1 MELRLENSIVD
12 DRYEVE
18 KCLSR
23 GSYAEIFLARDLDR
37 SRSQVIIKALNTSLQ
52 GTPDPD
58 LEQTL
63 VENFQNE
70 ALALD
75 KVRHPHIIRRLGH
88 GTAADLEG
96 VPFHYLV
103 LEYMAGGDLLS
114 LCRKSPMSVEGALFY
129 FQQVAEALA
138 YAHSQHVI

>member
-12 DRYEVE
+12 DRYRVE

-23 GSYAEIFLARDLDR
+23 GSYAEIFLARDL
-37 SRSQVIIKALNTSLQ
+37 SRSEAHVIIKALNTSLQ
-52 GTPDPD
+52 GTPDAD

-88 GTAADLEG
+88 GTASDLEG
-96 VPFHYLV
+96 TAFHYLV
-103 LEYMAGGDLLS
+103 LEYMAGGDMLS
-114 LCRKSPMSVEGALFY
+114 LCGKAPFSLKETLSY
-129 FQQVAEALA
+129 FEQVGEALA
-138 YAHSQHVI
+138 YAHSQG